1 MIKECTPYSIILIEV
16 YFMQMAQKHVTSC
29 DTSVPLISS
38 IFFRSTDSKK
48 QVIVVSLPG
57 ESDVQYL
64 DNLQFIAD
72 FVIEMDGKTKGR
84 DYLFIVHDESGL
96 KYLKNH
102 KFTNA
107 RLIQVKQSLDMWMR
121 DFPPTMPKQQVKF
134 KYRPQYISTEQ
145 AKFDEGNFEK
155 FASVV
160 GLPQLRRSD
169 LVLEGGNIVDNGVD
183 IAITTAR
190 TYDDNPTM
198 SHQEFVNKLE
208 TAI

>member
-1 MIKECTPYSIILIEV
+1 
-16 YFMQMAQKHVTSC
+16 MQMAQKHVTSC
-29 DTSVPLISS
+29 DTSVHLISS

-64 DNLQFIAD
+64 DNLPFIAD

-107 RLIQVKQSLDMWMR
+107 RLIQVKQS
-121 DFPPTMPKQQVKF
+121 V
-134 KYRPQYISTEQ
+134 S
-145 AKFDEGNFEK
+145 
-155 FASVV
+155 
-160 GLPQLRRSD
+160 
-169 LVLEGGNIVDNGVD
+169 
-183 IAITTAR
+183 
-190 TYDDNPTM
+190 
-198 SHQEFVNKLE
+198 
-208 TAI
+208 